1 MAHGPAR
8 HRLDPGLQGGVRQG
22 FASRHY
28 GKILHAKILADY
40 GAIVDKVK
48 VTLFTEVGEVER
60 RREIARKV
68 YDERNR
74 RLESMTDESVDT
86 FYSCLL
92 CQSFAPNHVCII
104 TPERLGL
111 CGAYNW
117 LDGKAA
123 HEIDPTGANQPV
135 QEGRVPRSGARRLG
149 GGQRLRLGQ
158 QPQDPGV
165 VLRLL
170 DHGPADDE
178 LRLLRGHLRLR
189 ARVQRRHGRQP

>member
-1 MAHGPAR
+1 MQVEFEPILERQVHHFLNGASGLWHMGQRDIVWTRISNEAFDKGL
-8 HRLDPGLQGGVRQG
+8 RLE
-22 FASRHY
+22 HY
-28 GKILHAKILADY
+28 GKILHAKILAEY

-48 VTLFTEVGEVER
+48 VTLFTEIDEVER

-68 YDERNR
+68 YDQRNR
-74 RLESMTDESVDT
+74 RLEAMTDESVDI

-123 HEIDPTGANQPV
+123 YEIDPHRRQPTGAQ
-135 QEGRVPRSGARRLG
+135 GRVPRSRERNMVRRR
-149 GGQRLRLGQ
+149 RLRLHQ
-158 QPQDPGV
+158 QPQGV
-165 VLRLL
+165 GIVFCLL
-170 DHGPADDE
+170 HHGPS
-178 LRLLRGHLRLR
+178 R
-189 ARVQRRHGRQP
+189 